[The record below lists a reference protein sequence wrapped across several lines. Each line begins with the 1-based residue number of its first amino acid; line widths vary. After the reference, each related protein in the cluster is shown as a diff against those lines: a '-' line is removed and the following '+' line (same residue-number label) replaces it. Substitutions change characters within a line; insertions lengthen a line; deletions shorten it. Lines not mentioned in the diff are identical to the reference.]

1 MKFHVSCIE
10 KFGNYYL
17 WFIQLYQQQNS
28 EKLQVDDLVNI
39 KTLKEPFVNLITQY
53 TFN

>member
-1 MKFHVSCIE
+1 MKFHVSCID

-17 WFIQLYQQQNS
+17 LFIQLYQQYNS
-28 EKLQVDDLVNI
+28 EKLQDDDLLNI
-39 KTLKEPFVNLITQY
+39 KTLKEHFVNIITQY